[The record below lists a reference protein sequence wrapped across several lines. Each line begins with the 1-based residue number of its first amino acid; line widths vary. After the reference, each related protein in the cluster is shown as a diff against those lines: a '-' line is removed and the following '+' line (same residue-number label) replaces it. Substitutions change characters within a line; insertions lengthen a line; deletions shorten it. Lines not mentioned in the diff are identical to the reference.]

1 MEVQNV
7 IFTYGSRKRA
17 RCRLRLKPQ
26 GRGWVYVN
34 GKRPLDYFKSEELVI
49 HALEPIRRLGVQDR
63 FNIVAKV
70 EGGGL
75 SGQAGALRLALARAL
90 AQLDPEW
97 HRVMRKEG
105 FLTRDP
111 REKERMKYG
120 RTKRRRSWQYSKR

>member
-1 MEVQNV
+1 MEAPSV

-26 GRGWVYVN
+26 GHGWVYVN

-63 FNIVAKV
+63 FDVVAKV